1 MLQKTKVT
9 NRGALP
15 PARRGKGIIE
25 CIGLCGL
32 DGLAH
37 QNHRNIRHWCTVYPN
52 ALESPRDKINLYSWG
67 DWGFPRVDY
76 CWRLK

>member
-1 MLQKTKVT
+1 MRDAAIAVRTTEVT

-37 QNHRNIRHWCTVYPN
+37 QNHRDIKHWWTLVHSVP
-52 ALESPRDKINLYSWG
+52 
-67 DWGFPRVDY
+67 
-76 CWRLK
+76 

>member
-1 MLQKTKVT
+1 MMWDTAIVRRTMEVT

-37 QNHRNIRHWCTVYPN
+37 QNHINIRHWWTLVH
-52 ALESPRDKINLYSWG
+52 SVR
-67 DWGFPRVDY
+67 
-76 CWRLK
+76 